1 MSEKI
6 VEGNFEELSPLNSD
20 VSIIPDESLN
30 SPYLQASADKKV
42 GQKGQDI
49 IKKVQQKTLSTYV
62 KSIIDL
68 FSLEEH
74 EVNDFLDVLGKVG
87 VHSGIFFA
95 PDWNC
100 FVFLDPTR
108 KDGQFLTPL
117 KGSSYLVDQKIKE
130 LLEKGLVWGAGEK
143 TSEKIREVKASGCFS
158 SIRMSFDPHGPKIF
172 ENTSGIYELN
182 IFSPTKIMQKAYK
195 AREELGTHSDFA
207 WLQKYP
213 CIFTILKNLCVT
225 PDRIAYFLNWLSF
238 IFNRLE
244 KTGNAIVFK
253 GAQGTGKTMFFDRI
267 ISYFMGEKFCVT
279 LSNDDIDS
287 KFTSPKLRNAL
298 FVCFNEVKCGSN
310 EGNKSY
316 EKLKMYIT
324 DNKLRIER
332 KGIDTDETKNCFN
345 CLFYSNH
352 AAPLQVQKGDRRY
365 TVFNTNNENL
375 RLVVERDMGIDM
387 LEFLK
392 RFEAEKDDFIIDV
405 VRLAYNEVE
414 VMNTFDTEEKTAL
427 QRASDTKQNQLTL
440 ALQAMDDEF
449 FEELIQKV
457 EDDWFFSDEAKEVML
472 EILNLTKHKGALIN
486 NMGVFMRQFISC
498 FRKFVEVNGCA
509 PAADVEFITRMF
521 FLDAVSLRSSFL
533 SPTELGKKLD
543 GTFGKSKTKRVKNV
557 QFNLVVDE
565 EKTPMKVRSCPAW
578 ERHAALQRVVDKEL
592 QEDLEAANF

>member
-1 MSEKI
+1 MNNEI
-6 VEGNFEELSPLNSD
+6 LGEEFADPSLMNSNT
-20 VSIIPDESLN
+20 SIILDESLN
-30 SPYLQASADKKV
+30 SSCILASSSENSANIVQKIQKKV
-42 GQKGQDI
+42 VSKY
-49 IKKVQQKTLSTYV
+49 IKSV
-62 KSIIDL
+62 IDL
-68 FSLEEH
+68 FSLEDNEIDH
-74 EVNDFLDVLGKVG
+74 FLNELGDVGMN
-87 VHSGIFFA
+87 SGIFFCT
-95 PDWNC
+95 DWNC

-117 KGSSYLVDQKIKE
+117 KGSSYFIDQKIGE
-130 LLEKGLVWGAGEK
+130 LLEEGIVSNDREK
-143 TSEKIREVKASGCFS
+143 LTDKIREIKASGCFS
-158 SIRMSFDPHGPKIF
+158 NIRMNFDPHGEKISK
-172 ENTSGIYELN
+172 NTSGIYELN
-182 IFSPTKIMQKAYK
+182 IFSPTKIMQLAYQK
-195 AREELGTHSDFA
+195 RQELGTHSDFE

-213 CIFTILKNLCVT
+213 CISLILQNLCVT
-225 PDRIAYFLNWLSF
+225 PDRVRYFLNWLSF

-244 KTGNAIVFK
+244 KTGNAILFK
-253 GAQGTGKTMFFDRI
+253 GAQGTGKTLFFDRI

-316 EKLKMYIT
+316 EKLKIYIT
-324 DNKLRIER
+324 DPNLRIER
-332 KGIDTDETKNCFN
+332 KGVDSDESKNCFN

-375 RLVVERDMGIDM
+375 KHVVERDMGINM
-387 LEFLK
+387 PEFLK
-392 RFEAEKDDFIIDV
+392 RFEAEKDNFIIDL
-405 VRLAYNEVE
+405 VRLAYDEVDA
-414 VMNTFDTEEKTAL
+414 MDTFDTEEKTAL

-457 EDDWFFSDEAKEVML
+457 EDDWFFSEDAKEVML
-472 EILNLTKHKGALIN
+472 EILNLTKHKGTLIN
-486 NMGVFMRQFISC
+486 NMGVFMRQFIAC

-543 GTFGKSKTKRVKNV
+543 GTFGKSKSKRVKNV
-557 QFNLVVDE
+557 QFNLSVDE
-565 EKTPMKVRSCPAW
+565 EKTSIKVRSCPAW
-578 ERHAALQRVVDKEL
+578 ERHAALQRVIDKE
-592 QEDLEAANF
+592 LEAANF

>member
-20 VSIIPDESLN
+20 ASIIADESLN
-30 SPYLQASADKKV
+30 SPYLQTPANEFEQKKSENIV
-42 GQKGQDI
+42 QKIQN
-49 IKKVQQKTLSTYV
+49 KVVSKYI

-68 FSLEEH
+68 FSLEDNEIDH
-74 EVNDFLDVLGKVG
+74 FFNELGEIG
-87 VHSGIFFA
+87 MQSGIFFCT
-95 PDWNC
+95 DWNC

-117 KGSSYLVDQKIKE
+117 KGSSYFIDQKIGE
-130 LLEKGLVWGAGEK
+130 LLEEGIVSNDREK
-143 TSEKIREVKASGCFS
+143 LTDKIREIKASGCFS
-158 SIRMSFDPHGPKIF
+158 NIRMNFDPHGEKITK
-172 ENTSGIYELN
+172 NTSGIYELN
-182 IFSPTKIMQKAYK
+182 IFSPTKIMQRAYK

-213 CIFTILKNLCVT
+213 CISLILQNLCVT
-225 PDRIAYFLNWLSF
+225 PDRVRYFLNWLSF

-244 KTGNAIVFK
+244 KTGNAILFK
-253 GAQGTGKTMFFDRI
+253 GAQGTGKTLFFDRI

-279 LSNDDIDS
+279 LTNDDIDS

-316 EKLKMYIT
+316 EKLKIYIT
-324 DNKLRIER
+324 DPTLRIER
-332 KGIDTDETKNCFN
+332 KGVDTDETNNCFN

-375 RLVVERDMGIDM
+375 RKVVERDMGIDM

-392 RFEAEKDDFIIDV
+392 RFEAEKDDFLIDV
-405 VRLAYNEVE
+405 VRLAYNEIDA
-414 VMNTFDTEEKTAL
+414 MDTFDTEEKTAL

-457 EDDWFFSDEAKEVML
+457 EDDWFFSEEAKEVML

-486 NMGVFMRQFISC
+486 NMGVFMHQFIVC
-498 FRKFVEVNGCA
+498 FRKFVEINGCA

-521 FLDAVSLRSSFL
+521 FLDAVSLKSSFL

-557 QFNLVVDE
+557 QFDLSVDE

-578 ERHAALQRVVDKEL
+578 ERHAALQRVVNKEL

>member
-20 VSIIPDESLN
+20 ASIIADESLN

-42 GQKGQDI
+42 GQKGQNI
-49 IKKVQQKTLSTYV
+49 YKKVQQKVLSTYV

-68 FSLEEH
+68 FSLEEQ
-74 EVNDFLDVLGKVG
+74 EVDYFLDELGKVG
-87 VHSGIFFA
+87 IHSGIFFA

-108 KDGQFLTPL
+108 KKAETN
-117 KGSSYLVDQKIKE
+117 KRKSRKM
-130 LLEKGLVWGAGEK
+130 
-143 TSEKIREVKASGCFS
+143 SEKIREVKASGCFS
-158 SIRMSFDPHGPKIF
+158 NIRMNFDPHGPKIF

-182 IFSPTKIMQKAYK
+182 IFSPTKIMQLAYQK
-195 AREELGTHSDFA
+195 RIELGTHSDFA

-238 IFNRLE
+238 IFNKLE

-253 GAQGTGKTMFFDRI
+253 GAQGTGKTLFFERI

-287 KFTSPKLRNAL
+287 KFTSPKMRNVL
-298 FVCFNEVKCGSN
+298 FTCFNEVKCGSN

-324 DNKLRIER
+324 DSKLRIER
-332 KGIDTDETKNCFN
+332 KGVDTDETKNCFN
-345 CLFYSNH
+345 CLFFSNH

-375 RLVVERDMGIDM
+375 KLVVERDMGIDM

-392 RFEAEKDDFIIDV
+392 RFEAEKDNFIIDV
-405 VRLAYNEVE
+405 VRLAFNEVE
-414 VMNTFDTEEKTAL
+414 AMNTFDTEEKTAL

-440 ALQAMDDEF
+440 ALQAMDDDF
-449 FEELIQKV
+449 FEELIQKA
-457 EDDWFFSDEAKEVML
+457 EDDWFFSEEARDVML
-472 EILNLTKHKGALIN
+472 EILNLTKRKGTLIN

-521 FLDAVSLRSSFL
+521 FLDAVSLKSSFL

-557 QFNLVVDE
+557 QFDLSVDE

-578 ERHAALQRVVDKEL
+578 ERHAALQRVVNKEL

>member
-42 GQKGQDI
+42 GQKGQNI
-49 IKKVQQKTLSTYV
+49 YKKVQQKVLSTYV

-68 FSLEEH
+68 FSLEEQ
-74 EVNDFLDVLGKVG
+74 EVDYFLDELGKVG
-87 VHSGIFFA
+87 IHSGIFFS

-117 KGSSYLVDQKIKE
+117 KGSSYLVDQKIKD
-130 LLEKGLVWGAGEK
+130 LLERGLVWGDGEK
-143 TSEKIREVKASGCFS
+143 MSEKIREVKASGCFS
-158 SIRMSFDPHGPKIF
+158 NIRMNFDPHGPKIF

-238 IFNRLE
+238 IFNKLE

-253 GAQGTGKTMFFDRI
+253 GAQGTGKTLFFNRI
-267 ISYFMGEKFCVT
+267 ISYFMGDKFCAT

-287 KFTSPKLRNAL
+287 KFTSPKMRNTL
-298 FVCFNEVKCGSN
+298 FICFNEVKCGSN

-324 DNKLRIER
+324 DDKLRIER
-332 KGIDTDETKNCFN
+332 KGVDSDEIKNCFN

-375 RLVVERDMGIDM
+375 KLVVERDMGIDM
-387 LEFLK
+387 IEFLK
-392 RFEAEKDDFIIDV
+392 SFEAEKDDFIIDV
-405 VRLAYNEVE
+405 VRLAFNEVE
-414 VMNTFDTEEKTAL
+414 AMNTFDTEEKTAL
-427 QRASDTKQNQLTL
+427 QRISDTKQNQLTL

-449 FEELIQKV
+449 FEELIQKA
-457 EDDWFFSDEAKEVML
+457 EDDWFFSEETRDVIL
-472 EILNLTKHKGALIN
+472 EILNLTKHKGTLIN
-486 NMGVFMRQFISC
+486 NMGVFMRQFIVC
-498 FRKFVEVNGCA
+498 FRKFVEINGCA

-557 QFNLVVDE
+557 QFNLIVDE

-578 ERHAALQRVVDKEL
+578 ERHAALQRVVNKEL

>member
-20 VSIIPDESLN
+20 ASIIADESLN
-30 SPYLQASADKKV
+30 SPYLQTPANEFEQKNSENIVQKIQNKV
-42 GQKGQDI
+42 VSKYI
-49 IKKVQQKTLSTYV
+49 

-68 FSLEEH
+68 FSLEDNEINH
-74 EVNDFLDVLGKVG
+74 FFNELGEIG
-87 VHSGIFFA
+87 IQSGIFFCT
-95 PDWNC
+95 DWNC

-117 KGSSYLVDQKIKE
+117 KGSSYFIDQKIGE
-130 LLEKGLVWGAGEK
+130 LLEEGIVSNDREK
-143 TSEKIREVKASGCFS
+143 LTDKIREIKASGCFS
-158 SIRMSFDPHGPKIF
+158 NIRMNFDPHGEKITK
-172 ENTSGIYELN
+172 NTSGIFELN
-182 IFSPTKIMQKAYK
+182 IFSPTKIMQLAYQK
-195 AREELGTHSDFA
+195 RQELGTHSDFE
-207 WLQKYP
+207 WLKKYP
-213 CIFTILKNLCVT
+213 FIFTILKNLCVT

-244 KTGNAIVFK
+244 KTGNAILFK
-253 GAQGTGKTMFFDRI
+253 GAQGTGKTLFFDRI

-279 LSNDDIDS
+279 LTNDDIDS

-316 EKLKMYIT
+316 EKLKIYIT
-324 DNKLRIER
+324 DPTLRIER
-332 KGIDTDETKNCFN
+332 KGVDTDETNNCFN

-375 RLVVERDMGIDM
+375 KLVVERDMGIDM

-414 VMNTFDTEEKTAL
+414 AMNTFDTEEKTAL

-440 ALQAMDDEF
+440 SLQAMDDEF

-457 EDDWFFSDEAKEVML
+457 EDDWFFSDEAKEFML

-521 FLDAVSLRSSFL
+521 FLDAVSLKSSCL

-543 GTFGKSKTKRVKNV
+543 GTFGRSKTKRVKKV
-557 QFNLVVDE
+557 QFDLSVDQE
-565 EKTPMKVRSCPAW
+565 TTPIKVRSCPAW
-578 ERHAALQRVVDKEL
+578 ERYAALQRVVNREL